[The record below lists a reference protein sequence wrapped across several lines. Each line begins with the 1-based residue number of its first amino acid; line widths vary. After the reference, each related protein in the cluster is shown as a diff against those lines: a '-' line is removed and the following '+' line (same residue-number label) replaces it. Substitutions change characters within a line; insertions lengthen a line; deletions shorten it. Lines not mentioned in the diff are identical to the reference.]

1 MNNKIQTQASNYRI
15 NTIIVILAKPEHL
28 ALMQA
33 RCTEA
38 ALVNNEVRA
47 VITELRHE
55 ILKSD
60 TDRTILIELES
71 LFADIP
77 RSEWRVDW
85 EKSNLSPSSPER
97 LITKKIMKYLT
108 QDDCNP

>member
-1 MNNKIQTQASNYRI
+1 MKTTPQQDSHTKI

-28 ALMQA
+28 VFMQA

-47 VITELRHE
+47 VITEYRHDM
-55 ILKSD
+55 LKSD
-60 TDRTILIELES
+60 TDLTILIELES

-77 RSEWRVDW
+77 RSDWRIDW
-85 EKSNLSPSSPER
+85 EQSHLSPSPLER
-97 LITKKIMKYLT
+97 LVTKKIMKFLI
-108 QDDCNP
+108 QDERNP

>member
-1 MNNKIQTQASNYRI
+1 MNNPSQKHNSRYKI
-15 NTIIVILAKPEHL
+15 NTIIVIIAKPEHL
-28 ALMQA
+28 AFMQA

-47 VITELRHE
+47 VITEYRHDM
-55 ILKSD
+55 LKSD
-60 TDRTILIELES
+60 TDLTILYELES

-77 RSEWRVDW
+77 RADWRVDW
-85 EKSNLSPSSPER
+85 EQSQLSPSPLER

-108 QDDCNP
+108 QEDGNA